1 MERNSKSNYRSSSQ
15 NTRASVIA
23 EPRKEPVSF
32 KSIYS
37 SKGMICISIIDEFL
51 DFMIAEEIIQSA
63 EKLKLK
69 RLKKEGNS
77 DQLQAKLMMTLT
89 LSDVLQ
95 GYQKVMAKQGIAND
109 NHYYAMIVKLSLN
122 QRGKTWR
129 ECLYIEKIVT
139 HSNIFNLLE
148 KQKAHIGTQLS
159 KKEDHQEHVLQVD

>member
-1 MERNSKSNYRSSSQ
+1 M
-15 NTRASVIA
+15 
-23 EPRKEPVSF
+23 F
-32 KSIYS
+32 
-37 SKGMICISIIDEFL
+37 IITAFI
-51 DFMIAEEIIQSA
+51 DFMIAEEIIQHA

-95 GYQKVMAKQGIAND
+95 GYQKVMTKHSITND

-139 HSNIFNLLE
+139 HSNINIFIR
-148 KQKAHIGTQLS
+148 KAKGAY
-159 KKEDHQEHVLQVD
+159 

>member
-69 RLKKEGNS
+69 RLKK
-77 DQLQAKLMMTLT
+77 
-89 LSDVLQ
+89 
-95 GYQKVMAKQGIAND
+95 
-109 NHYYAMIVKLSLN
+109 
-122 QRGKTWR
+122 
-129 ECLYIEKIVT
+129 
-139 HSNIFNLLE
+139 
-148 KQKAHIGTQLS
+148 
-159 KKEDHQEHVLQVD
+159 

>member
-1 MERNSKSNYRSSSQ
+1 
-15 NTRASVIA
+15 
-23 EPRKEPVSF
+23 
-32 KSIYS
+32 
-37 SKGMICISIIDEFL
+37 
-51 DFMIAEEIIQSA
+51 MIAEEIIQHA

-95 GYQKVMAKQGIAND
+95 GYQKVMTKHSITKD

-122 QRGKTWR
+122 QKGKTWR

-139 HSNIFNLLE
+139 HSNINIFIR
-148 KQKAHIGTQLS
+148 KAKGAY
-159 KKEDHQEHVLQVD
+159 

>member
-1 MERNSKSNYRSSSQ
+1 MERNSKSDYRSSSH

-37 SKGMICISIIDEFL
+37 SKGIHTRMFIIAAFI
-51 DFMIAEEIIQSA
+51 DFMIAEEIIQHA

-95 GYQKVMAKQGIAND
+95 GYQKVMTKHAITND

-139 HSNIFNLLE
+139 HSNINIFIR
-148 KQKAHIGTQLS
+148 KAKGS
-159 KKEDHQEHVLQVD
+159 Y